1 MQMYNNTLP
10 YRSRAMDH
18 LDQLVR
24 STINIIAGNAT
35 DVVDLDSIKADINE
49 EVKDR
54 VFNGGHG
61 KSLLLLHPNSQSK
74 TFPSGPHSPG
84 VPPSARNPPLH
95 LIQVLR
101 TYFETQ
107 KCPKKLMLK

>member
-1 MQMYNNTLP
+1 MYNNTLP

-35 DVVDLDSIKADINE
+35 EVFDLDSIKADIHE

-54 VFNGGHG
+54 AFSGGHG
-61 KSLLLLHPNSQSK
+61 ISSL
-74 TFPSGPHSPG
+74 F
-84 VPPSARNPPLH
+84 
-95 LIQVLR
+95 LILV
-101 TYFETQ
+101 
-107 KCPKKLMLK
+107 